1 MRDAANAVL
10 NLEKLGEAWCGLMHD
25 AAMWPI
31 HGEYECR
38 TCGRHYP
45 VPWSS
50 ARQFATVNHPAAL
63 RVAER

>member
-1 MRDAANAVL
+1 MRETANTIV

-25 AAMWPI
+25 APMWPM

-45 VPWSS
+45 VPWSGE
-50 ARQFATVNHPAAL
+50 RQFTVVGRPAAL
-63 RVAER
+63 RVVER